1 MILGFFKWTLL
12 FFGRALTKCARGF
25 GQFYPGAAVSFC
37 KYG

>member
-1 MILGFFKWTLL
+1 MFLGFFKWTLL

-25 GQFYPGAAVSFC
+25 GQFYPELPVSFY